1 MESHAP
7 DRWEE
12 ERKRGCPCGTWFIF
26 TVLSLFLCIPLSL
39 TPSGNLS
46 LFFLSDL
53 DLLLHHFCHGH
64 CAQWSKLMRG
74 LVGYSVRGG
83 MKCPFNPLPFLSG
96 TNILD
101 TPLAPLYPP
110 SPPPPANPQRST
122 PCHICT
128 LNMTPFLSECHKQT
142 FIIYEEILLRIS

>member
-1 MESHAP
+1 MWDMIYLYS
-7 DRWEE
+7 
-12 ERKRGCPCGTWFIF
+12 TF
-26 TVLSLFLCIPLSL
+26 TVSLHPSFPHSFWQFLAV
-39 TPSGNLS
+39 
-46 LFFLSDL
+46 FFSDL
-53 DLLLHHFCHGH
+53 DLLLHCFCHGH